1 MLRRSYHVGV
11 DGGLLDVTGNAC
23 HKSIAVLKVGV
34 EVGLRV
40 VKEKNPG
47 YALSSG
53 ILGLY
58 KLTEDLGQLLP
69 GKRARRAE
77 ARCRAADLEVAAPPA
92 GPHWTEHL
100 PESPW
105 TPSL

>member
-11 DGGLLDVTGNAC
+11 DGGLLDVAGNAC
-23 HKSIAVLKVGV
+23 HKGIAVLKVGV

-40 VKEKNPG
+40 VKRK
-47 YALSSG
+47 
-53 ILGLY
+53 GLVMHRLQGFY
-58 KLTEDLGQLLP
+58 KYTEDLGQLLP

-77 ARCRAADLEVAAPPA
+77 ARCRAAGLEVAAPPA

-100 PESPW
+100 PESP
-105 TPSL
+105 